1 MTQEWMFKTLID
13 LGFKQ
18 KDAEVYV
25 FLALN
30 GPQGVKVI
38 ADSTKTYKRKV
49 YRILRKLQTN
59 EIVRAT
65 GDLPA
70 LFSVVPFNKLL
81 DLLKSDSDAEA
92 NRMEAKKD
100 EILALWRSC
109 LKGLETHS

>member
-30 GPQGVKVI
+30 GPQGVKEI

-49 YRILRKLQTN
+49 YRILKKLQSN
-59 EIVRAT
+59 EIVRT
-65 GDLPA
+65 TFDLPTK
-70 LFSVVPFNKLL
+70 FSVVAFNKLL
-81 DLLKSDSDAEA
+81 DLLISDNEEEA
-92 NRMEAKKD
+92 NRIEEKKD
-100 EILALWRSC
+100 EILTLWRSNF
-109 LKGLETHS
+109 KGLKTHS